1 MSSFRGIPRWVLLAH
16 MVLAVFLDLPAATPS
31 KAPAKAPPKASAA
44 TKVTPQSKAPA
55 KTPAKPPAPRGTAV
69 QATATVPAAD
79 TDRESIDLVTALSR
93 LDLRLSWNPVLEQ
106 AIFTRGSDMLVIQSG
121 QPWGLLNGRRRVNLD
136 DKDLGLGSGRIRL
149 AAYDSLSQ
157 VFPPSTDKMRTIS
170 TIFIDP
176 GHGGKDPGAIGRFSV
191 DGKLVALYEKDLALT
206 VGLQLRDQLRA
217 RYPDKKIVMSRDT
230 DVYLPLDER
239 TRLANRY
246 TQSRDKNTLFLS
258 LHANASPNSKG
269 RGFEVWYLPPE
280 YRRQLI
286 AEDDVQ
292 VMDKSVL
299 PIINRII
306 EEEYTVESILLAKS
320 ISAGIAQN
328 TEGLSVNRG
337 IKDEIWYVVRSA
349 RMPSV
354 LTELGFVSNP
364 EEFALLRTPAYLRKL
379 GDGIYNGLVS
389 FIADYES
396 VSAK

>member
-1 MSSFRGIPRWVLLAH
+1 MAT
-16 MVLAVFLDLPAATPS
+16 FLGLCLMLSPTAAS
-31 KAPAKAPPKASAA
+31 GA
-44 TKVTPQSKAPA
+44 
-55 KTPAKPPAPRGTAV
+55 TPAKSQPKAPEKPAASSRPAAPKPSAKPSAKATPQKTAV
-69 QATATVPAAD
+69 QAPAGGTAEEGSRD
-79 TDRESIDLVTALSR
+79 SIDLGTALSR
-93 LDLRLSWNPVLEQ
+93 LDLRLAWNPLLDQAVL
-106 AIFTRGSDMLVIQSG
+106 TRGQDILVVQSG
-121 QPWGLLNGRRRVNLD
+121 QSWAVLNGTRRISISDR
-136 DKDLGLGSGRIRL
+136 DLGLSTGRISL

-157 VFPPSTDKMRTIS
+157 VFPPSTEKTREIS

-176 GHGGKDPGAIGRFSV
+176 GHGGKDPGAIGRFTI
-191 DGKLVALYEKDLALT
+191 DGKATTLYEKDLALT
-206 VGLQLRDQLRA
+206 VGLQLRDLLRA
-217 RYPDKKIVMSRDT
+217 RFPDKKIVLSRDT

-269 RGFEVWYLPPE
+269 KGFEVWYLPPE

-292 VMDKSVL
+292 VSEKSVL
-299 PIINRII
+299 PIINSII

-320 ISAGIAQN
+320 LLTGMENSTGGG
-328 TEGLSVNRG
+328 TVNRG
-337 IKDEIWYVVRSA
+337 MKAEVWYVVRSA

-364 EEFALLRTPAYLRKL
+364 DEFALLRNPAYLRKL
-379 GDGIYNGLVS
+379 GEGIYNGLVS